1 MIIDELRIIQ
11 KEHGYLPA
19 AQLRAL
25 SERMRTSLYQI
36 HGVASFFPHFRLQ
49 PPPKVDLGIC
59 ADMACHLRG
68 APQLVQWT
76 TERQD
81 ALAARGVAV
90 RATSCLGQCDRAP
103 AAVLNETI
111 VGGVALEALSALIDA
126 ELTGSIPAPALE
138 PSPPLRIDPYAGTRT
153 YGALQAARAEA
164 DPAKLLDALKSS
176 QLRGLG
182 GAGFGTATKWEIV
195 RAAPGDE
202 KYVVC
207 NADESEPGTIKDRFI
222 LDHAP
227 HLVIEGML
235 LAALVTG
242 ARTGIIYIRHEYHH
256 QKESLDHEIER
267 CRRAGL
273 LDLGAGIPFDLT
285 VFVSPGGYICGEE
298 SALLEAL
305 EGRRAEPR
313 NKPPFP
319 GTHGLWGKPTL
330 INNVETLAMVP
341 VILSK
346 GPAWFRDQGS
356 AGASGLKFV
365 GISGHVARPG
375 VYEIGMGTPARE
387 VLERAGGVLH
397 GRPLKAWAPS
407 GPSSGYLPASTI
419 DTPLDFKALATA
431 GSMLGSGALVI
442 CADGTCMLDMAANA
456 VRFFKNESC
465 GKCVPCRIGSAKMLD
480 LLVGM
485 TRGQGR
491 REDLDLIENLSEAMT
506 LTSICGLG
514 QVVPAPIRSV
524 VHHFR
529 DEIEAHVVR
538 KTCPT
543 GVCAMR

>member
-19 AQLRAL
+19 EQLRAL
-25 SERMRTSLYQI
+25 SERMSTPLYQI

-68 APQLVQWT
+68 APELVRWT

-81 ALAARGVAV
+81 ALGARGVAV
-90 RATSCLGQCDRAP
+90 RSTSCLGQCDRAP

-126 ELTGSIPAPALE
+126 EMAGSIPLPPRE

-153 YGALQAARAEA
+153 YGALQAARAA
-164 DPAKLLDALKSS
+164 GDPGKLLDALKSS

-195 RAAPGDE
+195 RDAHGDE

-267 CRRAGL
+267 CRQAGL
-273 LDLGAGIPFDLT
+273 LDQGAGIPFDLT

-387 VLERAGGVLH
+387 VLRA
-397 GRPLKAWAPS
+397 R
-407 GPSSGYLPASTI
+407 
-419 DTPLDFKALATA
+419 
-431 GSMLGSGALVI
+431 
-442 CADGTCMLDMAANA
+442 
-456 VRFFKNESC
+456 
-465 GKCVPCRIGSAKMLD
+465 
-480 LLVGM
+480 
-485 TRGQGR
+485 GR
-491 REDLDLIENLSEAMT
+491 RPARSA
-506 LTSICGLG
+506 SQGLG
-514 QVVPAPIRSV
+514 TVGAIVGIPSR
-524 VHHFR
+524 VHHRHPPRLQGPGRRGFHAR
-529 DEIEAHVVR
+529 LGGPGDLRGRHLHARHGCQRGAVLQERVVR
-538 KTCPT
+538 QMCPLPDRLGQDAGPAGRDDPRSRPRGRIST
-543 GVCAMR
+543 SSRASRTR